1 MRIDS
6 VSVAAPCVRRA
17 RQTMAEVS
25 KTVLVHFSDEQMY
38 DLVTNVADYPKFLPW
53 CGGVEIRHQDEHSM
67 EASLIIDFKGL
78 KHSFATRNL
87 QERPHSIQMTFVE
100 GPFKRFHGTW
110 KFTALREN
118 ACKIEFGLHYEFA
131 NFLLEKVIG
140 PVFSHIANTFVD
152 AFVKRAETVYAK

>member
-1 MRIDS
+1 MTSMADAS
-6 VSVAAPCVRRA
+6 CMHLD

-25 KTVLVHFSDEQMY
+25 KTVLVHFSAEQMY

-53 CGGVEIRHQDEHSM
+53 CGGVDIRHQDEHSM

-110 KFTALREN
+110 KFTPLREN

-131 NFLLEKVIG
+131 SFLLEKVIG

-152 AFVKRAETVYAK
+152 AFVKRAETVYAG